1 MYLFRTVLL
10 PLSVYIC
17 CSLYLCLSFCLS
29 LSFSLCPSVGCFACL
44 SLSFSVCL
52 SVTLCLPV
60 CLSISVSL
68 SFVTNL
74 PSLILFL
81 ARFLSLSQSYHCLSN
96 ICKMNLWYGAA
107 LFVTLIIVFVI
118 LLLLSM
124 NHFPFIILVIFYLK
138 HFLKCFICHST
149 ASESK
154 LCVFWK
160 SVKCH

>member
-1 MYLFRTVLL
+1 MPLPLCNPFSTPIFFLFSPHRITLSYSLPFFASISGSFSLFMSLCMYLFRTVLL

-96 ICKMNLWYGAA
+96 ICKMNL
-107 LFVTLIIVFVI
+107 
-118 LLLLSM
+118 
-124 NHFPFIILVIFYLK
+124 
-138 HFLKCFICHST
+138 
-149 ASESK
+149 
-154 LCVFWK
+154 
-160 SVKCH
+160 